1 MTGLDRI
8 LSQIGYEAQTAA
20 DTVLAEANRQVAAIA
35 KAAEAQGKAEAQH
48 IAQQSAADVKDALA
62 RAESAAALQKKR
74 AVLAVKQELIA
85 QAMENAQKSLYALP
99 VGEYFDVIIKMA
111 KRFALPQAGEV
122 LFSSADLARLPQ
134 GFEATLNAAVKER
147 GAALKISAETRPI
160 DGGFVLSYGGVEE
173 NCSFAALFDS
183 ARETLQDK
191 VHELL
196 FS

>member
-20 DTVLAEANRQVAAIA
+20 DTVLAEAKRQAEVIA
-35 KAAEAQGKAEAQH
+35 KEAEAQGRSEAQRIEQH
-48 IAQQSAADVKDALA
+48 SAAAVQDALA
-62 RAESAAALQKKR
+62 RAESAAQLQKKK
-74 AVLAVKQELIA
+74 AVLSTKQELIA
-85 QAMENAQKSLYALP
+85 QAQESAHKALCAKT
-99 VGEYFDVIIKMA
+99 GAAYFEVILRMA
-111 KRFALPQAGEV
+111 KKFALPQAGEI
-122 LFSSADLARLPQ
+122 LFNERDAKSLPD
-134 GFEATLNAAVKER
+134 GFEAALNAAVKEQ
-147 GAALKISAETRPI
+147 GASLNISKETRSI

-173 NCSFAALFDS
+173 NCSFAALFDG

>member
-20 DTVLAEANRQVAAIA
+20 DTVLAEAKRQAEVIA
-35 KAAEAQGKAEAQH
+35 KEAEAEGRAQAQH
-48 IAQQSAADVKDALA
+48 IEQQSAAAVQDALA
-62 RAESAAALQKKR
+62 RAESAAQLQKKK

-85 QAMENAQKSLYALP
+85 QALENAHKALCQKTGA
-99 VGEYFDVIIKMA
+99 EYFEVILKMA
-111 KRFALPQAGEV
+111 KKFSLPQPGEILFNERDLAALPA
-122 LFSSADLARLPQ
+122 
-134 GFEATLNAAVKER
+134 GFEATLNAAVKEQ
-147 GAALKISAETRPI
+147 GAVLKISKETRPI

-183 ARETLQDK
+183 AREALQDK